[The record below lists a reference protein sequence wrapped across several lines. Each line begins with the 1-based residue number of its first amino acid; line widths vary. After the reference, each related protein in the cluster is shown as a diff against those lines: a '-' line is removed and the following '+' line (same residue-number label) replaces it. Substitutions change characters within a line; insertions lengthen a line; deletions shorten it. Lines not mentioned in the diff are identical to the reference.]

1 MRLTPR
7 KRPDGHITAYF
18 ATVGSKEARD
28 AGFIRPDGNS
38 RISERWLT
46 PKRGRLPSKWIGKRK
61 RIEPTCDAE
70 RGARVLPLYLIAI
83 LA

>member
-7 KRPDGHITAYF
+7 KGNGGHITAYF

-38 RISERWLT
+38 RILKKVVDTEKGTLT
-46 PKRGRLPSKWIGKRK
+46 FQVDWEAEDNRT
-61 RIEPTCDAE
+61 TCDAE
-70 RGARVLPLYLIAI
+70 RGERVLPLYFIAI

>member
-7 KRPDGHITAYF
+7 KGNGGHITAYF
-18 ATVGSKEARD
+18 VTLGSKEARD

-38 RISERWLT
+38 RIL
-46 PKRGRLPSKWIGKRK
+46 KRGRSPSKWIGKRK

-70 RGARVLPLYLIAI
+70 RGERELPLYLIAI

>member
-7 KRPDGHITAYF
+7 KGNGGHITAYF

-38 RISERWLT
+38 RILKKVVDTEKGTLT
-46 PKRGRLPSKWIGKRK
+46 FQV
-61 RIEPTCDAE
+61 D
-70 RGARVLPLYLIAI
+70 
-83 LA
+83 

>member
-7 KRPDGHITAYF
+7 KGNGGHITAYS

-38 RISERWLT
+38 RILKKVVDTEKGTLT
-46 PKRGRLPSKWIGKRK
+46 FQVDW
-61 RIEPTCDAE
+61 EAE
-70 RGARVLPLYLIAI
+70 ENRTDL
-83 LA
+83 

>member
-7 KRPDGHITAYF
+7 KGNGGHITTYF

-38 RISERWLT
+38 RILKKVVDTEKGTLT
-46 PKRGRLPSKWIGKRK
+46 FQVDW
-61 RIEPTCDAE
+61 EAE
-70 RGARVLPLYLIAI
+70 ENRTDL
-83 LA
+83 